1 MGSFLSGS
9 VVKNPPAN
17 AGDTDLIPDPG
28 RSHMPRSNEARIL
41 SPVPES
47 HNYCTHVLQLLKA
60 EHLEPQVLK
69 RGAKTSEATTMRRL
83 CTETKG

>member
-1 MGSFLSGS
+1 MGNFLSGS

-28 RSHMPRSNEARIL
+28 GSHMSRSNEARVL
-41 SPVPES
+41 SPMPES
-47 HNYCTHVLQLLKA
+47 YNYCTHVLQLLKA

-69 RGAKTSEATTMRRL
+69 RGAKTREATTMKRL
-83 CTETKG
+83 HTETKE